1 MTRARVEAKVREVV
15 QEVLGRSLRAG
26 EELLRAEE
34 PRWDS
39 LAHVNLVFALE
50 GELGIQFGAEELDAL
65 DSLERLITAAEAHL
79 TATA

>member
-15 QEVLGRSLRAG
+15 QEVLGRPLRAG
-26 EELLRAEE
+26 EELRRAEE

-50 GELGIQFGAEELDAL
+50 SELGIQFGAEELDAL

>member
-15 QEVLGRSLRAG
+15 QEVLGRPLRAD
-26 EELLRAEE
+26 EELQRAEE

-50 GELGIQFGAEELDAL
+50 SELGIQFGAEELDAL

-79 TATA
+79 TAA